1 MTIPARLAYLAVF
14 IGVLGHASSEFFAV
28 LSGIS
33 GPEVSV
39 WRYLFGG
46 AGLIAVALVLEGPR
60 RLLEPLSSHAWPL
73 IGTSLIGVSGAYL
86 AFHWALDF
94 ASVIQVATLVTTIP
108 IFVGLANLVANRL
121 PISGLKMA
129 TGACAVGGLA
139 LLITDGAMER
149 LLGGSDSLI
158 GIGLGI
164 LCAALVAG
172 YAVAIKPII
181 ALYGA
186 MRTTALSLAIGGL
199 GLWLGVGLAFAV
211 WVDPTTLFQR
221 PAVAWGSIL
230 ALALWNT
237 TITQFLWIG
246 GLAAAADMTRA
257 SYLFFLKPVIAAG
270 LALGLLGDELSLL
283 QAAAMLVVM
292 ASVLVEVFWPR
303 FGRRPEGGASGN

>member
-1 MTIPARLAYLAVF
+1 
-14 IGVLGHASSEFFAV
+14 
-28 LSGIS
+28 
-33 GPEVSV
+33 
-39 WRYLFGG
+39 
-46 AGLIAVALVLEGPR
+46 
-60 RLLEPLSSHAWPL
+60 
-73 IGTSLIGVSGAYL
+73 
-86 AFHWALDF
+86 
-94 ASVIQVATLVTTIP
+94 
-108 IFVGLANLVANRL
+108 
-121 PISGLKMA
+121 
-129 TGACAVGGLA
+129 
-139 LLITDGAMER
+139 
-149 LLGGSDSLI
+149 
-158 GIGLGI
+158 
-164 LCAALVAG
+164 
-172 YAVAIKPII
+172 
-181 ALYGA
+181 
-186 MRTTALSLAIGGL
+186 
-199 GLWLGVGLAFAV
+199 FAV